1 MDKTN
6 HYGSVFGGLLPVTDA
21 LRMTTA
27 SLTVD
32 FLARMSVKS
41 NISSADMKRLLD
53 MGFDQADLPR
63 IRDVLNVSSDG
74 RINNMD
80 RGTWGKLDEEMQ
92 AAVQIT
98 MDRVILEPSGATL
111 PAFMT
116 DMSGGAFIPR
126 IFTKFMRF
134 PLESIER
141 MTYRGMQEM
150 DAKRAIGIA
159 TNVAMW
165 SAVLAAKDALR
176 SEDKQIYANE
186 ENHMTLLKD
195 AFLYSSVVGG
205 ITTVADLTSGIVTGQ
220 NLTNDYQF
228 RWGGV
233 VLSDIG
239 KLQRGNPT
247 FSLPLYTVNIGE
259 AVGAAGT
266 TIGLIE
272 ETNK

>member
-1 MDKTN
+1 
-6 HYGSVFGGLLPVTDA
+6 
-21 LRMTTA
+21 
-27 SLTVD
+27 
-32 FLARMSVKS
+32 
-41 NISSADMKRLLD
+41 
-53 MGFDQADLPR
+53 
-63 IRDVLNVSSDG
+63 
-74 RINNMD
+74 MD

-134 PLESIER
+134 PMESIER

-195 AFLYSSVVGG
+195 AFLYS
-205 ITTVADLTSGIVTGQ
+205 
-220 NLTNDYQF
+220 
-228 RWGGV
+228 
-233 VLSDIG
+233 LS
-239 KLQRGNPT
+239 
-247 FSLPLYTVNIGE
+247 
-259 AVGAAGT
+259 
-266 TIGLIE
+266 LIHI
-272 ETNK
+272 